1 MLPPFFFSATWA
13 LDKSISRIQKKK
25 TERTDVS
32 ISRTASRQ
40 SRLLSKEESSLF
52 SACVQRSTQQ
62 RHHHHLKSIYICQM
76 SVDFLCSVI
85 RRQLIELNAKQA
97 EEFNITNRYSVC
109 MFALWLTYTPVER
122 HRLRV
127 GVSRQYDIFGVL
139 IRKRGADAIWW
150 EKRVHKWAKEKLLE
164 YKWNIVICNS
174 SNVRNFIVAARC
186 VTPYAWWLQQHCDML
201 PQQPHRTCDAVLR
214 TNVEKKNCWSNH
226 ITVRQC
232 PPNICASCMNETIS
246 TRTSDESTIHTGAT
260 ERNEILHS
268 CCKYIV

>member
-1 MLPPFFFSATWA
+1 MSAYQEQHPDNQDFWA
-13 LDKSISRIQKKK
+13 KRKVVCSRRVYSAAPSNAIIIISR
-25 TERTDVS
+25 
-32 ISRTASRQ
+32 A
-40 SRLLSKEESSLF
+40 
-52 SACVQRSTQQ
+52 
-62 RHHHHLKSIYICQM
+62 IYQM

-97 EEFNITNRYSVC
+97 EEFNITSRYSVC

-186 VTPYAWWLQQHCDML
+186 VTPYA
-201 PQQPHRTCDAVLR
+201 
-214 TNVEKKNCWSNH
+214 
-226 ITVRQC
+226 
-232 PPNICASCMNETIS
+232 
-246 TRTSDESTIHTGAT
+246 
-260 ERNEILHS
+260 
-268 CCKYIV
+268 